1 MKKMVPVEGQ
11 LWCGLLKEGICVYDM
26 DTTQCIAKSPPTDQ
40 ITVNDLLVNRHQKCV
55 YALTSGGSALMLPYG
70 GLKHECMMYDC
81 PVELDLSG
89 AERMEVSSCSLT
101 CGVVVPSERGW
112 NIWCY
117 AQEEKRIYILDYLL
131 CLEKSLKVSGGEMK
145 KAPVKKFDISSSSMV
160 LVPND
165 PEKGEVSS
173 KDGNSSHDIFLTDR
187 TFLIKYNAT
196 TYKVQA
202 AIDFSDLL
210 PETESDFATS
220 LVYANSTLY
229 VGTHCG
235 RILLFDPKTCNQVGR
250 TMQPFKSAITCMLG
264 INGVLKV
271 DQSRYKN
278 ISSLERREGM
288 GVFDPFSNLHEDDHL
303 LVVIGM
309 DYDPIYSHFP
319 SRPTQL
325 LTPVLY
331 EGDQPPDARDSSVKT
346 KHSRVN
352 FSADC
357 SMIVLDLSVGV

>member
-1 MKKMVPVEGQ
+1 MKKMVAVEGQ

-55 YALTSGGSALMLPYG
+55 YALTSGGSVLMLPYG
-70 GLKHECMMYDC
+70 GLKHERMMYDC

-89 AERMEVSSCSLT
+89 AEKMEVSGCSLT
-101 CGVVVPSERGW
+101 CGVVVPSESGW

-131 CLEKSLKVSGGEMK
+131 RLEKSLKVSGEMK
-145 KAPVKKFDISSSSMV
+145 NAPIKRFDISSSSMV
-160 LVPND
+160 LVGND
-165 PEKGEVSS
+165 PEEGEVSP

-187 TFLIKYNAT
+187 TFLIKYNVV
-196 TYKVQA
+196 TYKTQTTV
-202 AIDFSDLL
+202 DFSHIL
-210 PETESDFATS
+210 PDFATT
-220 LVYANSTLY
+220 LMYANSTLY
-229 VGTHCG
+229 IGTHCG
-235 RILLFDPKTCNQVGR
+235 QILLFDPNTCDQVGQ

-264 INGVLKV
+264 INGVLRV

-278 ISSLERREGM
+278 TSSLERRERM

-303 LVVIGM
+303 LVAIGM

-319 SRPTQL
+319 SKPTQL

-331 EGDQPPDARDSSVKT
+331 EGDQPPDARDSSVKS

-357 SMIVLDLSVGV
+357 YMIVLDLSVDV